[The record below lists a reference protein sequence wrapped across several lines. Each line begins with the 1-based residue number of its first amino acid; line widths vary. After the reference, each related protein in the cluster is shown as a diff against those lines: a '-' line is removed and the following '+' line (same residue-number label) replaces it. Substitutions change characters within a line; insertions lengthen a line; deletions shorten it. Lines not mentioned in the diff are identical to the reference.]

1 MASGFIDQI
10 KQSLGKAFRSA
21 GIAIGNT
28 PDAKGQEQ
36 NGSGRSL
43 SERWDHA
50 LCYIVGKPN
59 TPIDELRQDPAIAE
73 ALKEA
78 DANLHQL
85 VQNAAKYRNTGQE
98 SATEY
103 ILDWAT
109 KAEYGVP
116 SFMFGGRAE
125 GKLLYGIYREGV
137 EIETQLD
144 STKSFQRALEEA
156 SNERK
161 GKSPSIHTV
170 VHSPPL
176 ISFKP

>member
-73 ALKEA
+73 ALREA
-78 DANLHQL
+78 DANLRDL
-85 VQNAAKYRNTGQE
+85 VWLVARREGKGQEHATEFVLNWAMKAKY
-98 SATEY
+98 
-103 ILDWAT
+103 
-109 KAEYGVP
+109 
-116 SFMFGGRAE
+116 GRSSPT
-125 GKLLYGIYREGV
+125 YGIYRKGDELEV
-137 EIETQLD
+137 QLD

-170 VHSPPL
+170 HRSP
-176 ISFKP
+176 